1 MSEIKLND
9 KVIANGK
16 FGIVRYIGELH
27 VKFYLILQFATGIWV
42 GVELDEPLGKHDGS
56 YDGKRVKILFIFIV
70 FYL

>member
-27 VKFYLILQFATGIWV
+27 VKFYLIL
-42 GVELDEPLGKHDGS
+42 
-56 YDGKRVKILFIFIV
+56 
-70 FYL
+70 